1 MITIRDVAREA
12 RVSIATVS
20 HVINNT
26 RYVSDELSKRVHLAM
41 KKLGYHPNGIA
52 RSLKKKRTYTIG
64 MIMPD
69 NSNPFFAEVAL
80 GIEMKSFDLSYNVIF
95 CNTNSD
101 VQKESTYLDLLL
113 KKRVDGIVF
122 VSSGSNINSIKF
134 IKSQKIPI
142 IVVDREIKGLEVDS
156 VLVDNLSGGYQATKH
171 LLNLG
176 HKIISC
182 ISGPSLITPSSER
195 IEGYKKALMEAS
207 LEIDEK
213 LILMGDFQFEG
224 GYKSAKKLLRM
235 KRTPTAIFACND
247 LMAIGAICAIKE
259 EGLSVPKDISVV
271 GFDDIALASFFNPK
285 LTTVIQP
292 KYIMG
297 KLAANMLIERIR
309 NKEMAPRRKL
319 LKTELIIRESTSRK
333 V

>member
-26 RYVSDELSKRVHLAM
+26 RYVSDELSKKVHIAM
-41 KKLGYHPNGIA
+41 EKLGYHPNDIA
-52 RSLKKKRTYTIG
+52 RSLRKKKTYTIG
-64 MIMPD
+64 MIIPD

-80 GIEMKSFDLSYNVIF
+80 GIEMRSFDLSYNVIF
-95 CNTNSD
+95 CNTNRD
-101 VQKESTYLDLLL
+101 VQKELIYLDLLL
-113 KKRVDGIVF
+113 KKRVDGIIF
-122 VSSGSNINSIKF
+122 VSSGSNINSIEF
-134 IKSQKIPI
+134 IKSQKIPV
-142 IVVDREIKGLEVDS
+142 IVVDREVKRLEVDS

-195 IEGYKKALMEAS
+195 IEGYKKALKEAS
-207 LEIDEK
+207 LEIYEK
-213 LILMGDFQFEG
+213 LILQGDFQYEG
-224 GYKSAKKLLRM
+224 GYKSAKRLLRM
-235 KRTPTAIFACND
+235 KKIPTAIFVCND
-247 LMAIGAICAIKE
+247 LMAIGAIRAIKE
-259 EGLSVPKDISVV
+259 GGLSVPKDISVV
-271 GFDDIALASFFNPK
+271 GFDDIALASFYSPK
-285 LTTVIQP
+285 LTTVTQP
-292 KYIMG
+292 KYQMG
-297 KLAANMLIERIR
+297 KLAANMLIERIM
-309 NKEMAPRRKL
+309 NKEIEPRRKL

>member
-1 MITIRDVAREA
+1 MVTIKHVAKEA
-12 RVSIATVS
+12 GVSIATVS

-26 RYVSDELSKRVHLAM
+26 RYVSDELSKKVHLAM
-41 KKLGYHPNGIA
+41 EKLGYHPDGIA
-52 RSLKKKRTYTIG
+52 RSLRKKRTYTVG
-64 MIMPD
+64 MIIPD
-69 NSNPFFAEVAL
+69 SSNPFFAEVAL
-80 GIEMKSFDLSYNVIF
+80 GFEMRSFDLSYNVIF
-95 CNTNSD
+95 CNTNGD

-122 VSSGSNINSIKF
+122 VSSGININSVKF

-142 IVVDREIKGLEVDS
+142 IVVDREIKRLKVDS

-176 HKIISC
+176 HKRIAC

-207 LEIDEK
+207 LEIDKK

-235 KRTPTAIFACND
+235 KKIPTAIFACND

-259 EGLSVPKDISVV
+259 AGMRVPQDISVV
-271 GFDDIALASFFNPK
+271 GFDDIALASFYSPK

-292 KYIMG
+292 KYKMG
-297 KLAANMLIERIR
+297 KLAASMLIERIK

>member
-1 MITIRDVAREA
+1 MITIKDVAKEA
-12 RVSIATVS
+12 GVSIATVS
-20 HVINNT
+20 HVINST
-26 RYVSDELSKRVHLAM
+26 RYVSDELSKKVHLAIE
-41 KKLGYHPNGIA
+41 KLSYHPNDIA
-52 RSLKKKRTYTIG
+52 RSLKKKKTYTIG

-95 CNTNSD
+95 CNTNRN

-122 VSSGSNINSIKF
+122 VSSGININSVKF

-142 IVVDREIKGLEVDS
+142 IVVDREIKRLKVDS

-224 GYKSAKKLLRM
+224 GYKYAKKLLRM
-235 KRTPTAIFACND
+235 KRIPTAIFACND

-271 GFDDIALASFFNPK
+271 GFDDIALASFCDPK

-309 NKEMAPRRKL
+309 NKEMEPRRKL
-319 LKTELIIRESTSRK
+319 LKTELIIRESTIRK
-333 V
+333 E